1 MKAFPFKNNLL
12 VLTLTLLFVLGP
24 GSGRAQSDVKI
35 RGEKIPSDVLH
46 VVDTQ
51 FQDPNNGGVQQIQFR
66 DLSLSL
72 DEATELFL
80 STDPDENLLRLIGE
94 TLANDHQVKFRGTVD
109 GTKFEAQ
116 VERHDDGTLHARIKG
131 LDISGMA
138 PEQLGEFLSNGFD
151 RLRIRGTD
159 GERFEIRRQDDGT
172 LRGEIKGMNLS
183 GFTAEQLTT
192 LAVDNGFERLRI
204 RGSEGERLEIRRHND
219 GDLRAKIEGMDL
231 NGYTAEQLTS
241 LAVDNGFDRLRIRG
255 TNGER
260 FEFKRQDDGTLRA
273 RIRGMDVSKFSP
285 EQLTNLATEKGLD
298 RLRIDGLAGE
308 KFEIRRQD
316 DGTLRARMEG
326 MDVSGYTPEQLM
338 DLAKEKGLD
347 RLRIRGSDGQRFEID
362 RKDDGTLRADFRGMD
377 VRAYTQE
384 QLTNLAKERGLD
396 RLRIRGVNKDGNRVR
411 IEYRQDKGIVKWEGA
426 ARGVTEVSRRLN
438 NEHAPDRGRD
448 RENKLR
454 DRVERETER
463 FDRGDHRGRGSGRI
477 ERAWRERAE
486 KHVRERIER
495 HGGRGRH

>member
-1 MKAFPFKNNLL
+1 MRTGTQGGIEMKAFPFKSNLL

-24 GSGRAQSDVKI
+24 GSGKAQGDVKI
-35 RGEKIPSDVLH
+35 RGEKLPSDVLH

-80 STDPDENLLRLIGE
+80 STDPDRNLLRLIGE
-94 TLANDHQVKFRGTVD
+94 TLSNENRVKFRGTVD

-116 VERHDDGTLHARIKG
+116 VERHDDGTLRARIKG

-138 PEQLGEFLSNGFD
+138 LEQLGEFLSNGFD
-151 RLRIRGTD
+151 RLRIRGIN
-159 GERFEIRRQDDGT
+159 GERLEIRRQDDGT

-192 LAVDNGFERLRI
+192 LAVDNGFDRLRI

-219 GDLRAKIEGMDL
+219 GGLRAKIEGMDL
-231 NGYTAEQLTS
+231 KGYTAEQLTS

-308 KFEIRRQD
+308 KFEIRRH
-316 DGTLRARMEG
+316 
-326 MDVSGYTPEQLM
+326 
-338 DLAKEKGLD
+338 
-347 RLRIRGSDGQRFEID
+347 
-362 RKDDGTLRADFRGMD
+362 DDGTLRADFRGMD

-396 RLRIRGVNKDGNRVR
+396 RLRIRGVDKDGNRVR

-438 NEHAPDRGRD
+438 NEHARDRGRD

-454 DRVERETER
+454 DRVERERER